1 MVTDKKVIHMSRT
14 TGREEA
20 MITLDDDFILDDVK
34 PDIRTKIKERGDIII
49 EKVKGMEGRV
59 GITGRLKFR
68 LLYNTGNG
76 CESTEGEIPFE
87 EVVTIEGVT
96 AQDLVKCMGF
106 LEDISIHVVHSRKIS
121 VKALIK
127 LNISTKSMYG
137 SEAVLK
143 MDMENIQ
150 TRYRRIN
157 AMRLV
162 AAQKDIFRIRE
173 SVNLPAVNDSVG
185 KILWHELEPESM
197 EFRIRDN
204 ELMIKGELS
213 VFCIYTSEQMES
225 NINFHTESIP
235 FTGKITLND
244 SMENAYPDIC
254 VSISEKNLNLRPD
267 NNGEMRILE
276 AEVIIDMDIKAY
288 GEENC
293 EVLADAYS
301 PSRELIFSKENVLC
315 ESVIMKNNVQCR
327 VDKRFKLSEPDIVKI
342 LNSTGV
348 VYIEDI
354 VNSEDAVI
362 IEGSVTVDVLFL
374 RNDSEE
380 MIKFM
385 KYKLPFSQKISDIEY
400 NEKYMYTCKTE
411 GLRINTNFAGDEVEV
426 KCVMGI
432 DVMVTSPCEETLITD
447 VAEGK
452 PDYERLKKLPGITGY
467 ITNGDDT
474 LWDIAKKYGT
484 TVNKIME
491 INNLNS
497 EEIRSGMKLLIVKSC

>member
-14 TGREEA
+14 TGREEV
-20 MITLDDDFILDDVK
+20 MITLDDDFILDDIK
-34 PDIRTKIKERGDIII
+34 PDIRAKIKERGDVII

-59 GITGRLKFR
+59 GISGRLKYQ
-68 LLYNTGNG
+68 LLYSTGNS
-76 CESTEGEIPFE
+76 CECMEGEIPFE
-87 EVVTIEGVT
+87 EVVAIAGVT
-96 AQDLVKCMGF
+96 AQELVKCMGF
-106 LEDISIHVVHSRKIS
+106 LEDISIHVIHSRKIS

-137 SEAVLK
+137 SETVLR
-143 MDMENIQ
+143 MDMENLQ

-173 SVNLPAVNDSVG
+173 TITLPAANDSAG
-185 KILWHELEPESM
+185 KILWYELEPESM
-197 EFRIRDN
+197 EFRMRDN

-225 NINFHTESIP
+225 NINFHTENIP
-235 FTGKITLND
+235 FTGKISLND
-244 SMENAYPDIC
+244 SIENAYPDIC
-254 VSISEKNLNLRPD
+254 VSISEKNLNIHAD
-267 NNGEMRILE
+267 NNGEMRMLD

-301 PSRELIFSKENVLC
+301 PSRELVFSKEKVMC
-315 ESVIMKNNVQCR
+315 ESVVMKNNVQCK
-327 VDKRFKLSEPDIVKI
+327 VEKRFKLPETDVVKI

-354 VNSEDAVI
+354 VNSEESAM
-362 IEGSVTVDVLFL
+362 IEGSVTVDVLCL
-374 RNDSEE
+374 RNDPEE

-385 KYKLPFSQKISDIEY
+385 RYKLPFSQKISDMEY
-400 NEKYMYTCKTE
+400 NEKFIYTCKTE
-411 GLRINTNFAGDEVEV
+411 GLRVNTNFANNEVDV

-467 ITNGDDT
+467 ITGSEDT

-491 INNLNS
+491 LNNLNS

>member
-1 MVTDKKVIHMSRT
+1 MVTDKKIIHMSRT
-14 TGREEA
+14 IGREEV

-34 PDIRTKIKERGDIII
+34 PDIRTKIKERGDVII

-59 GITGRLKFR
+59 GISGRLKYQ
-68 LLYNTGNG
+68 LLYNTDNG
-76 CESTEGEIPFE
+76 CECMEGEVPFE
-87 EVVTIEGVT
+87 EVIAIEGVT
-96 AQDLVKCMGF
+96 AQALVKCLGF

-127 LNISTKSMYG
+127 LNISIKSMYG
-137 SEAVLK
+137 NETVLR
-143 MDMENIQ
+143 MEMENLQ

-162 AAQKDIFRIRE
+162 ASQKDIFRIRE
-173 SVNLPAVNDSVG
+173 SITMPTVNDSVG
-185 KILWHELEPESM
+185 KILWYELEPESM
-197 EFRIRDN
+197 EFRMRDN
-204 ELMIKGELS
+204 ELMIKGELA
-213 VFCIYTSEQMES
+213 VFCIYTSEQMEN
-225 NINFHTESIP
+225 NINFHTEKIP
-235 FTGKITLND
+235 FTGKISLND
-244 SMENAYPDIC
+244 SIENAYPDIS
-254 VSISEKNLNLRPD
+254 VSISEKNLNVRAD
-267 NNGEMRILE
+267 NNGEMRMLD

-301 PSRELIFSKENVLC
+301 PSKELIFSKEKVMC

-327 VDKRFKLSEPDIVKI
+327 IDKSFKLPEPDIVKI

-354 VNSEDAVI
+354 VNSEDSAV
-362 IEGSVTVDVLFL
+362 IEGSVTVDVLCL
-374 RNDSEE
+374 RNDSED

-385 KYKLPFSQKISDIEY
+385 RYKLPFSQKISDVEY
-400 NEKYMYTCKTE
+400 NENFFYTCKTE
-411 GLRINTNFAGDEVEV
+411 GLRVNSNFINGEIEI

-432 DVMVTSPCEETLITD
+432 DVMVTSPCEEILITD
-447 VAEGK
+447 VMEGK

-467 ITNGDDT
+467 ITNNEDT

-484 TVNKIME
+484 TVSKIME
-491 INNLNS
+491 LNNLNS
-497 EEIRSGMKLLIVKSC
+497 EDIRSGMKLLIVKSY